1 MKHTTENQRLR
12 RYRYLILSAV
22 VLFFGALVALLWKP
36 LMGFVSDPQALRVWI
51 EEHGPLGV
59 LIFALLNALQ
69 VIVAVIPGGPFEVA
83 AGYLFGTVRG
93 TLLCDVAMT
102 SASVTVFLLVKRLG
116 MPFVRLFF
124 SQEQIESVH
133 LLRNNQRLRT
143 VLFLLFLVP
152 GTPKDLITYLA
163 GLTTLPLKDWVL
175 ICFVGRLPAILFSAM
190 GGSAMGEQNYGV
202 VIAIGIVLAL
212 AYLLGTWLYRL
223 WNRE

>member
-1 MKHTTENQRLR
+1 MNETMDNRRLR
-12 RYRYLILSAV
+12 RYRFLILAAV
-22 VLFFGALVALLWKP
+22 VLVFAAAAALLWKP
-36 LMGFVSDPQALRVWI
+36 LMDFVSDPEALRVWI
-51 EEHGPLGV
+51 RENGPLGV

-69 VIVAVIPGGPFEVA
+69 VVVAVIPGGPFEVA
-83 AGYLFGTVRG
+83 AGYLFGTVGG

-102 SASVTVFLLVKRLG
+102 MASVSVFLLVKKLG

-124 SQEQIESVH
+124 RQEQIDSVH
-133 LLRNNQRLRT
+133 LLRNNERLRT

-163 GLTTLPLKDWVL
+163 GLTTLPLGDWIF

-190 GGSAMGEQNYGV
+190 GGSAMGQQNYGA
-202 VIAIGIVLAL
+202 VIAIAAVLAV
-212 AYLLGTWLYRL
+212 AYLVGTWFYHL